1 MLLDSLLAR
10 EAIEFLIPVLNL
22 SRNLVADP
30 KRRDDSLVSIRILF
44 VEVVQET
51 TALVDQRNE
60 STSGRKVL
68 GMDLQ
73 VGRQVVDA
81 FRHAGNLVFWTAS
94 VTLVSSMFEAE
105 GGDASCG
112 CVPRWR
118 LAIVGDSVLDVFGFQ
133 VTDVDNVVFG
143 RDGIVL
149 GRYFAADIREC
160 DG

>member
-22 SRNLVADP
+22 SGNLVADP
-30 KRRDDSLVSIRILF
+30 KRRNDSLIPIGVLF
-44 VEVVQET
+44 VEIVQET

-60 STSGRKVL
+60 SASGGKVL
-68 GMDLQ
+68 GVELQ

-105 GGDASCG
+105 GGDAFRG
-112 CVPRWR
+112 CVPRR
-118 LAIVGDSVLDVFGFQ
+118 RQAVVGNAVVAVFGFQ
-133 VTDVDNVVFG
+133 VANVDNVVFG

-149 GRYFAADIREC
+149 GRYFTNISES